1 VLGLVSTKRQRV
13 ETKKELMVRIRE
25 AARYIPLE
33 QLAMSPQCG
42 FSTSIVG
49 NRISVEE
56 QKRKLRVLVE
66 TAKEVWS

>member
-1 VLGLVSTKRQRV
+1 M
-13 ETKKELMVRIRE
+13 ETKKELMARTRE
-25 AARYIPLE
+25 AARYLPLE

-56 QKRKLRVLVE
+56 QKRKLHVLVE
-66 TAKEVWS
+66 TAKDIWG

>member
-1 VLGLVSTKRQRV
+1 MART
-13 ETKKELMVRIRE
+13 RE
-25 AARYIPLE
+25 AARYLPLE

-56 QKRKLRVLVE
+56 QKRKLQVLVE
-66 TAKEVWS
+66 TAKDIWG